1 MHRIIVFILTAL
13 LSCACAETNRND
25 TKTKLYVSILPLK
38 GLVSDIVGHDFEIGV
53 LVPPGTGP
61 ETFEPT
67 PRQFAELNRTR
78 MIFQIGWLDFE
89 QSLLGKI
96 EDRGKIVSLNR
107 GIEPLAGSC
116 SHIHNPAEET
126 ECTHGHGGHRH
137 HHAHGV
143 DPHLWTSPKELQ
155 RMAANAYEAIHA
167 AWPDSVK
174 YTQNYERLREKL
186 EQLDR
191 RTAEKIAR
199 SGVRSFIIYHPAL
212 TYFARDYALRQ
223 VAIESDGKEPSM
235 RRLGEIIRD
244 AQEEGIRKILYQSQ
258 YPASVV
264 ETLAEDLGGEA
275 VAIDPLREDAIANI
289 DSITDIITSK

>member
-1 MHRIIVFILTAL
+1 MHRILLLTLAAL
-13 LSCACAETNRND
+13 LSCACAEPNRND
-25 TKTKLYVSILPLK
+25 AETKLYVSILPLK
-38 GLVSDIVGHDFEIGV
+38 GLVSDIVGPDFEIGV

-67 PRQFAELNRTR
+67 PRQFAELNRAR

-89 QSLLGKI
+89 QTLLAKI
-96 EDRGKIVSLNR
+96 KDRGKIVSLNR
-107 GIEPLAGSC
+107 GIEPVAGSC
-116 SHIHNPAEET
+116 SHVSHPTAET
-126 ECTHGHGGHRH
+126 KCTHGDGGHRH
-137 HHAHGV
+137 VHAHGV

-167 AWPDSVK
+167 AWPDSAR

-212 TYFARDYALRQ
+212 SYYARDYALRQ
-223 VAIESDGKEPSM
+223 VAIETDGKEPSM

-244 AQEEGIRKILYQSQ
+244 AREEGIRKILYQSQ
-258 YPASVV
+258 YPASTV
-264 ETLAEDLGGEA
+264 ETLARDLGAEA
-275 VAIDPLREDAIANI
+275 VAIDPLREDAPDNI
-289 DSITDIITSK
+289 DSITDIITNQ